1 MLRMSMT
8 SVMAGACV
16 VLGSVG
22 QALGADKS
30 GYSLFNPTPDRLL
43 RDMTTDR
50 PDTTESP
57 FTVDA
62 GHVQIETN
70 LFGYARSRPEED
82 GTVTDSYEFATTNI
96 RIGLTNNTEINVV
109 WQPHGSVHT
118 HRPDPVGTLRQS
130 GIGGVDIRGKV
141 NLWGN
146 DTFEKTGSALA
157 LLPFVTLPTDEDNGI
172 SPEHVEGGLIV
183 PLTLAL
189 PHKFGL
195 GLNGGVVWVKD
206 DDAAGYQAEYLASAS
221 LAYEWTDKLG
231 TYYEVAA
238 NFSTDDPRGDVVVLG
253 TGVTY
258 AVTENLQLD
267 AGVNFGVTSAAD
279 RFNPFVGVSTRF

>member
-1 MLRMSMT
+1 
-8 SVMAGACV
+8 MAVVCV
-16 VLGSVG
+16 VLGSAG
-22 QALGADKS
+22 QAWGADKS
-30 GYSLFNPTPDRLL
+30 GYSLFDPTPDRLL

-62 GHVQIETN
+62 GHIQIETN
-70 LFGYARSRPEED
+70 LFGYARSRPDVE
-82 GTVTDSYEFATTNI
+82 GAVTDSYEFATTNV
-96 RIGLTNNTEINVV
+96 RIGLTNNTEINFV
-109 WQPHGSVHT
+109 WQPYGSVSTHT
-118 HRPDPVGTLRQS
+118 ADPVDTLRQS

-157 LLPFVTLPTDEDNGI
+157 LLPFITLPTDDNNGV

-183 PLTLAL
+183 PLALAL
-189 PHKFGL
+189 PQKFGL

-206 DDAAGYQAEYLASAS
+206 EDAAAYHAEYLASAS

-238 NFSTDDPRGDVVVLG
+238 SFKTDDPRGDIVVLG
-253 TGVTY
+253 TGMTY
-258 AVTENLQLD
+258 AVTGNLQLD
-267 AGVNFGVTSAAD
+267 AGVNFGVTPAAD
-279 RFNPFVGVSTRF
+279 RVNPFVGVSTRF